1 MQIARQFGNLNNYS
15 IYQLN
20 NKMGLAGSPDRE
32 SEQRIL
38 TQPEYD
44 VIYPSRTGRES
55 CREPARGALP

>member
-20 NKMGLAGSPDRE
+20 NKMGLAGSPDGE

-44 VIYPSRTGRES
+44 VIYPFVNGFAIVKKVHSME
-55 CREPARGALP
+55 